1 MRPDLGLAS
10 DLHNGGNGRYCPVD
24 EVHVPMVQ
32 VPDDWELIAASWLTF
47 LFDVDAGSSSVIVDR
62 LAIVD
67 RFAIVDRI
75 VIVDRPVIVNRTEDL
90 SEENRN
96 ICKEIGNLL
105 NRLDIPSKI

>member
-62 LAIVD
+62 LANVD
-67 RFAIVDRI
+67 RFA
-75 VIVDRPVIVNRTEDL
+75 IVDRPVIVNRTEDL
-90 SEENRN
+90 SEESRN
-96 ICKEIGNLL
+96 ICKETGNLL